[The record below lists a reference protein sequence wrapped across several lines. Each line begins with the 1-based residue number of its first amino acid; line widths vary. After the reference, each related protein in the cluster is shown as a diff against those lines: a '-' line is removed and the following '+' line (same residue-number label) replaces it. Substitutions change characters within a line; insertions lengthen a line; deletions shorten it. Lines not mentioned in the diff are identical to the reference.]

1 MHVISS
7 VRGQRARDY
16 VAHGVWLHRRGQFD
30 GRVIAR
36 VPTAGNARPA
46 ARRLATVAATWRA
59 LRRLRWRPDVVE
71 APDWFA
77 EGLGVALT
85 RSYPLVVHLHTPLA
99 LTACFGGS
107 PVGRLDIADAIERL
121 PARRADALTSPSR
134 LLADDLAR
142 RGWLGSARV
151 RIIRYGMDVDELDRP
166 GAAATKPLVVAVGRV
181 EPRKGSDVLIRAAA
195 ILAARVPE
203 LRVVFVGRPGSADG
217 YPEQLVRDVGAPCE
231 FVPQV
236 PRTEIADWLRR
247 ARVVAVPSRYDNFPM
262 TALEA
267 MAAARPVV
275 CTTRTGTAELFE
287 GSEARAAVVPPGDHV
302 ALASALFPF
311 LQDPVYADAAGRQ
324 AREVV
329 RTACDPQ
336 RIAAEREAVY
346 VEAIE
351 CWCARSL
358 PRLRQRW
365 RGRARSRP

>member
-1 MHVISS
+1 VHVISS
-7 VRGQRARDY
+7 VRGQLSRDY
-16 VAHGVWLHRRGQFD
+16 IAHGVWLHRRGQFD

-36 VPTAGNARPA
+36 LPSAGNARPA
-46 ARRLATVAATWRA
+46 ARRVATVAATWRA
-59 LRRLRWRPDVVE
+59 LRGLPWRPDVVE

-77 EGLGVALT
+77 EGLGVAVT

-99 LTACFGGS
+99 LTAPFGGS
-107 PVGRLDIADAIERL
+107 PVGRLDVADAIERL
-121 PARRADALTSPSR
+121 TARRADALTSPSR

-142 RGWLGSARV
+142 RGWLGSRRV
-151 RIIRYGMDVDELDRP
+151 RIIRYGIELDEFDRP
-166 GAAATKPLVVAVGRV
+166 GAPATEPLVVAVGRV

-195 ILAARVPE
+195 ILAALVPE

-262 TALEA
+262 TAVEA

-287 GSEARAAVVPPGDHV
+287 GSPATDAVVPPGDHV
-302 ALASALFPF
+302 ALASALLPL
-311 LQDPVYADAAGRQ
+311 LQDRVYADAAGLK
-324 AREVV
+324 ARELV

-346 VEAIE
+346 SEAIE
-351 CWCARSL
+351 RWRAHSL
-358 PRLRQRW
+358 SRLRQRW
-365 RGRARSRP
+365 HDRSRSCA